1 MDELEKFSTAIRI
14 VAERMGGKV
23 LVTRKHAHLNVEI
36 TAPPIVDEHLQALIS
51 LIEAIEIAT
60 AHICPACGLEADVTC
75 RTEHPY
81 GEVTGLCTACG
92 AERVVE

>member
-1 MDELEKFSTAIRI
+1 MDELEKFSAAIQI
-14 VAERMGGKV
+14 AADLMSGKI

-60 AHICPACGLEADVTC
+60 AHICPACGVEADVTC

-81 GEVTGLCTACG
+81 GEVTGLCTACST
-92 AERVVE
+92 ERVVE